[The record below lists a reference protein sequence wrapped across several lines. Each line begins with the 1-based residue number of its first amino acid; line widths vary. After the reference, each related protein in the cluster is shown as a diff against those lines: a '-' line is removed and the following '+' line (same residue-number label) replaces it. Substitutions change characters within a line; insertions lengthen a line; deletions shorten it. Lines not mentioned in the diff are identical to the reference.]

1 VTIEG
6 LNALPAAEAVSALE
20 RCCGARAWAE
30 RMAASRPFESR
41 AEILTCA
48 DRAWR
53 RLGESVWREA
63 FTHHPRIG
71 DVAVLRERFAST
83 AVWARGEQAGVAAAD
98 ERTLAALA
106 EGNRAY
112 EARFGY
118 VFIVCATGLKA
129 DQMLAMLNA
138 RLSNDAET
146 EMRIAAEE
154 QMKITRL
161 RLEKLLDGTP

>member
-1 VTIEG
+1 
-6 LNALPAAEAVSALE
+6 
-20 RCCGARAWAE
+20 
-30 RMAASRPFESR
+30 M
-41 AEILTCA
+41 
-48 DRAWR
+48 
-53 RLGESVWREA
+53 WREA

>member
-1 VTIEG
+1 M
-6 LNALPAAEAVSALE
+6 
-20 RCCGARAWAE
+20 ARG
-30 RMAASRPFESR
+30 RPFTSR

-48 DRAWR
+48 ERGWWK
-53 RLGESVWREA
+53 LGESVWREA

-71 DVAVLRERFAST
+71 DAAVLRERFAAT
-83 AVWARGEQAGVAAAD
+83 AEWARGEQAGVAATD
-98 ERTLAALA
+98 EQTLAALA

-112 EARFGY
+112 EERFGY
-118 VFIVCATGLKA
+118 VFIVCATGLTA

-138 RLSNDAET
+138 RLSNDAAA